1 MKNIQ
6 RLLPLIATVA
16 LFGCTTTPP
25 SRFYV
30 LTPQASAVEASRTA
44 DLVVGVGPV
53 RLVDYLER
61 PQIVARDG
69 ANLLRVEEFDRWGG
83 TLETNVAW
91 VMAENLSR
99 VLGTDAVVTFPWERA
114 VVPRFQVAIDIRQFD
129 PASDNQVRLI
139 AQWRIL
145 GDDDRAL
152 YAIEKSELTEVMG
165 GTGFAA
171 QVAAQSRLLARLSE
185 AIAARI
191 KQLGSSK

>member
-1 MKNIQ
+1 
-6 RLLPLIATVA
+6 
-16 LFGCTTTPP
+16 
-25 SRFYV
+25 
-30 LTPQASAVEASRTA
+30 
-44 DLVVGVGPV
+44 
-53 RLVDYLER
+53 
-61 PQIVARDG
+61 
-69 ANLLRVEEFDRWGG
+69 
-83 TLETNVAW
+83 
-91 VMAENLSR
+91 
-99 VLGTDAVVTFPWERA
+99 
-114 VVPRFQVAIDIRQFD
+114 FD